1 MMNKIL
7 LSLLLVLSP
16 SAFAGFG
23 YGGGGGG
30 AAQTPWTSLI
40 DGGGYGLK
48 DTAYV
53 QTNVTSTAQA
63 GSVVSLTV
71 ASNQI
76 QVVTGGG
83 ASAETFDLPD
93 ATTLVNGRQFTFISQ
108 MTPSSA
114 WHPVFVYLND
124 GSTKAVTVFGGD
136 SITLTLMTNG
146 SSNGTW
152 DTRYNSPLVQSNFY
166 NSTMVG
172 SYYPDSFSGSGA
184 NAMFASGVADTSGVA
199 NAIFFGTY
207 PSGSSGSGNVCMSCS
222 MPQVS
227 TDNTFVGYQSGPY
240 NGGTMTHSAWI
251 GAFAGT
257 FGAEDKTFY
266 VDTYERASQ
275 ADQHANSFM
284 YGHFSASGASAQDLT
299 INAYTS
305 INGLMN
311 LPPQGSGS
319 TPTANKA
326 GDVALTN
333 GFILCVWTGSA
344 WVQPNTLQT
353 ACTF

>member
-1 MMNKIL
+1 MKTIFFAL
-7 LSLLLVLSP
+7 LFSAV
-16 SAFAGFG
+16 AFAG
-23 YGGGGGG
+23 YSPLSGGGG
-30 AAQTPWTSLI
+30 APQTPWAQNV
-40 DGGGYGLK
+40 DAAGYGLL
-48 DTAYV
+48 DLGFM
-53 QTNVTSTAQA
+53 QLNITSQAQA
-63 GSVVSLTV
+63 GTTINLTA
-71 ASNQI
+71 ASNSI
-76 QVVTGGG
+76 QVITGAG
-83 ASAETFDLPD
+83 ASAETFNLPD
-93 ATTLVNGRQFTFISQ
+93 ATTLTVGRQFTFISQ
-108 MTPSSA
+108 MTPTLG
-114 WHPVFVYLND
+114 WYPVFVYLND

-172 SYYPDSFSGSGA
+172 SYYPDSFTGSGA

-199 NAIFFGTY
+199 NAIFYGTY
-207 PSGSSGSGNVCMSCS
+207 PSGSSGGGNVCISCN

-266 VDTYERASQ
+266 VDLYERASQ

-326 GDVALTN
+326 GDVALTH